1 MVTHGC
7 ISTPY
12 CPGRGVLTELIILK
26 KTKGQGANQMA
37 SFQDGGGTHSYHGS
51 VDQLLLYKLLSITEL
66 EDVMLSS
73 TLNLQ
78 FAAKLQVKINFTCIT
93 RGSDILEWI
102 SDEYIG
108 PGGDRLQI
116 LSSSGRT
123 TAISNSNPDTI
134 ATRISVDTEN
144 GEVVIVS
151 MLSILVSSQY
161 PTATIICSN
170 SDKGIMQNITFQ
182 IVTGKLYNYNSGRYN
197 FGHV

>member
-1 MVTHGC
+1 M
-7 ISTPY
+7 
-12 CPGRGVLTELIILK
+12 PG
-26 KTKGQGANQMA
+26 
-37 SFQDGGGTHSYHGS
+37 S
-51 VDQLLLYKLLSITEL
+51 QLLAVTLN
-66 EDVMLSS
+66 S
-73 TLNLQ
+73 TLNAQLST
-78 FAAKLQVKINFTCIT
+78 KPQVRINFTCIT

-144 GEVVIVS
+144 EEVIIVS
-151 MLSILVSSQY
+151 KLSILVSSQY
-161 PTATIICSN
+161 QTATVTCSN

-182 IVTGKLYNYNSGRYN
+182 TIGKLP
-197 FGHV
+197 